1 MKLNDYEHGCFY
13 GKDYDLNKEKFPDLN
28 KNYDIILFLNLK
40 DEDKRVVSSIEGLFV
55 YNKPLVDEKYSIDLE
70 KKFIIKREEMKEFE
84 KKYGGMFIP
93 CVCDK
98 K

>member
-13 GKDYDLNKEKFPDLN
+13 GKDYDLNKEKFPDSN
-28 KNYDIILFLNLK
+28 KNYDLILFLNLK

-55 YNKPLVDEKYSIDLE
+55 YNKPLVDEKYSINLE

-84 KKYGGMFIP
+84 KKYSGMFIP
-93 CVCDK
+93 CVCGK